1 MKPYIKITL
10 FVVFFLALAAIGVSL
25 YLYNLKPKDLAKVK
39 PDYVITSDDLLKPFE
54 ENEAQ
59 ANSKYINKIIEVE
72 GTVGSIVAGEN
83 NSINVS
89 IKTYSDFSSVICS
102 FSSKDDIDG
111 LKAGTLVTVRGEC
124 SGYLMDVLLKNCALV
139 KGK

>member
-10 FVVFFLALAAIGVSL
+10 FVVFFLALAGIGVSL

-54 ENEAQ
+54 ENETQ
-59 ANSKYINKIIEVE
+59 ANTKYINKIIEVE
-72 GTVGSIVAGEN
+72 GTIGSIVAGEN
-83 NSINVS
+83 NSMNVS
-89 IKTYSDFSSVICS
+89 IKTYNDFSSVICS

-111 LKAGTLVTVRGEC
+111 LKTGTLVTVRGEC
-124 SGYLMDVLLKNCALV
+124 SGYLMDVLLKNCVLI
-139 KGK
+139 KDK